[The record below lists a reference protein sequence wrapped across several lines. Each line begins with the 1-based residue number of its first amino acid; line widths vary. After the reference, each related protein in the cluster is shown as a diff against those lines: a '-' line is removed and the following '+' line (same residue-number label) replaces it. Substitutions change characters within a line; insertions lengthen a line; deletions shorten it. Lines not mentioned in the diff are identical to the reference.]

1 MSEKFFEF
9 LEEKLRRLK
18 EQNLYR
24 SLKDVNSRDGMEI
37 TINGKKYI
45 NFSSNDYL
53 GLSQHPLVKE
63 AAMQAIKIFGCGGG
77 ASRLLAGGTVLNKE
91 LEKLL
96 AQLKGT
102 ESSIVL
108 NSGYT
113 ANTSLIPVLAEE
125 EDIIFSDELNHA
137 SIIDGIRLS
146 KAKKII
152 YKHADIDDYPKK

>member
-1 MSEKFFEF
+1 
-9 LEEKLRRLK
+9 
-18 EQNLYR
+18 
-24 SLKDVNSRDGMEI
+24 ME
-37 TINGKKYI
+37 KKYI

-152 YKHADIDDYPKK
+152 YKHADIDDLSQKK